1 MSTPADV
8 DAYVAAQPE
17 PVRAVLE
24 QVRATLHDAVSG
36 LEETI
41 KYSMPTMTLDGK
53 SLVHFAAWKHH
64 LSVYP
69 WPEGDATLAPYASGS
84 GTGKIPYV
92 DPFPLD
98 LVRRA
103 VLLLR
108 EQRG

>member
-1 MSTPADV
+1 MNAPTDV
-8 DAYVAAQPE
+8 DAYVAGQPE
-17 PVRAVLE
+17 PVRIVLD
-24 QVRATLHDAVSG
+24 QVRATIHDAVPG

-41 KYSMPTMTLDGK
+41 KYAMPTMALDGS

-69 WPEGDATLAPYASGS
+69 WPAGDDALAPYASGS

-92 DPFPLD
+92 DPFPLAV
-98 LVRRA
+98 VRRA

>member
-1 MSTPADV
+1 MSGPADV
-8 DAYVAAQPE
+8 DAYVAAQPG
-17 PVRAVLE
+17 PVRIVLD
-24 QVRATLHDAVSG
+24 QVRAAIHDAVPG

-41 KYSMPTMTLDGK
+41 KYSMPTMALDGK

-69 WPEGDATLAPYASGS
+69 WPEGDDTLASYASGS

-108 EQRG
+108 AQRG